1 MIAQQPSVSFSGN
14 IPANYD
20 ACLGPLFFEP
30 FARNLAERISA
41 LRPRKVLE
49 LACGTGRLTR
59 HLQQSL
65 RGISEITAT
74 DVNPAMLSFA
84 SKELKDE
91 PAIRWD
97 LVDAVTLPYPD
108 NSFNCIVSQFGVM
121 FYSDRPK
128 SYAEA
133 WRVLKPGGILIGL
146 TWDNRDN
153 NPAAELAHR
162 TLEHFFPT
170 DTPAF
175 YQIPFSYYDERLI
188 HHELSLGGFEEM
200 YSMLI
205 SLTGYAA
212 TAEAAAQGLLEGT
225 PALTAITERDETL
238 LQPLKQELSARLTER
253 FGATD
258 LKVPLRARL
267 FVATKQG

>member
-20 ACLGPLFFEP
+20 TGLGPLFFEP
-30 FARNLAERISA
+30 YAVDLAQRISV

-59 HLQQSL
+59 HLQQTL

-74 DVNPAMLSFA
+74 DINAAMLSFA
-84 SKELKDE
+84 SNELKDE

-97 LVDAVTLPYPD
+97 LVDAVSLPYAD

-133 WRVLKPGGILIGL
+133 HRVLKPGGLLFCL
-146 TWDNRDN
+146 TWDKRDN
-153 NPAAELAHR
+153 NPAAELAHQ
-162 TLEHFFPT
+162 TLADFFPA
-170 DTPAF
+170 DTPGF
-175 YQIPFSYYDERLI
+175 YQIPFSYYDERVI
-188 HHELSLGGFEEM
+188 HHELALGGFEEM
-200 YSMLI
+200 HSVVI
-205 SLTGYAA
+205 PLTGFAA
-212 TAEAAAQGLLEGT
+212 TAGAAAQGLLEGT
-225 PALTAITERDETL
+225 PAFTAIAERDETL
-238 LQPLKQELSARLTER
+238 LKPLKLELSARLTER

-267 FVATKQG
+267 FVAAKQG